1 MNQYLIPANS
11 KKSILIF
18 GLFNMTDIWI
28 FGGGLVV
35 SLILLLALPVDELI
49 WALVAIT
56 PGIITGLLVMPIP
69 NYHNIRTIII
79 LAYTFYTTRQRFI
92 WKGWCFGNGEDTKEQ
107 VHE

>member
-18 GLFNMTDIWI
+18 GLFNMMDIWI
-28 FGGGLVV
+28 FGGGLAV
-35 SLILLLALPVDELI
+35 SLILLLALPVDQLV

-56 PGIITGLLVMPIP
+56 PGVITGLLVMPIP

-79 LAYTFYTTRQRFI
+79 LAYTFYTTRQRYI

-107 VHE
+107 VHK